1 MQALILLPCRW
12 QTGRKEKDLKAI
24 FNDATSLPIQKVE
37 VIGGSIRFLVIG
49 TTPESLRIT
58 FEDELKTKVIK
69 VEDRGQTLGIYEN
82 YTQYDHTENYP
93 GGIFGVVNNQV
104 GKSTEERLSDV
115 EGDVETVKKD
125 VEEIKESGSI
135 VPENYAAVFAM
146 AKMNAEEIT
155 DDEQALKVADLY
167 DVWSGESVEYKTG
180 KYLTYKDVLYKV
192 LQNHTSQAGWTPDTA
207 SSLYAKVL
215 TDPSGKVLPWEQPQ
229 STNPY
234 KKGDRVTHNGKT
246 WESLVDSNVWEPGA
260 VGTESLWKEV

>member
-1 MQALILLPCRW
+1 M
-12 QTGRKEKDLKAI
+12 KAI
-24 FNDATSLPIQKVE
+24 FYDASTLPIQKVE
-37 VIGGSIRFLVIG
+37 TAGGSVRFLVIG
-49 TTPESLRIT
+49 ETPENLRAI
-58 FEDELKTKVIK
+58 FEDEAKTKVIK

-82 YTQYDHTENYP
+82 YTEYDHTELYP
-93 GGIFGVVNNQV
+93 GGILGVVNNQV
-104 GKSTEERLSDV
+104 GKSTEERLSAV
-115 EGDVETVKKD
+115 EGNVETAMKD
-125 VEEIKESGSI
+125 IEDMKEGGTGG
-135 VPENYAAVFAM
+135 VPETYASVFAM
-146 AKMNAEEIT
+146 AKMSAEEIT
-155 DDEQALKVADLY
+155 DDNQALKVADLY

-215 TDPSGKVLPWEQPQ
+215 TDPSGEVLPWEQPQ

-260 VGTESLWKEV
+260 VGSESLWKEV